1 MSHDQSKWRE
11 LAEKVSTEQDPEK
24 LMALVE
30 ELTGVLSQHEAVA
43 RRLRYRSPA

>member
-1 MSHDQSKWRE
+1 MSHDQSKSRE

-30 ELTGVLSQHEAVA
+30 ELTGGLS
-43 RRLRYRSPA
+43 RSGCQAA